1 MAAEEQK
8 NCLRHRLPSRLSF
21 LAPLSAR
28 QVQSRL
34 EEIGQA
40 MSQEIAAEEADMDRE
55 FEERMKKGKVRGRV
69 VEWGETVSELAS
81 PSNAY

>member
-1 MAAEEQK
+1 
-8 NCLRHRLPSRLSF
+8 
-21 LAPLSAR
+21 
-28 QVQSRL
+28 
-34 EEIGQA
+34 

-55 FEERMKKGKVRGRV
+55 FEERMKKGKVRGRA

>member
-8 NCLRHRLPSRLSF
+8 KGLRHRLPSRLSF

-55 FEERMKKGKVRGRV
+55 FEERMKKGKVRRRGLFKAPL
-69 VEWGETVSELAS
+69 WA
-81 PSNAY
+81 